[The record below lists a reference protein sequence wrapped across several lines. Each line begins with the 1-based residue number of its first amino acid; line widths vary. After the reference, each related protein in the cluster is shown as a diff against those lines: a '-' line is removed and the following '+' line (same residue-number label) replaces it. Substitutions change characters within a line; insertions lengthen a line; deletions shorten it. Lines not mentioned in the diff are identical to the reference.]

1 MVRHFGRVE
10 ADTAT
15 GLSGRS
21 QILRLMR
28 SMDVLLLLHGTE
40 PICAEYIPSKL
51 YEYLWMQRPILA
63 MVHENPQMASLLQA
77 ANHNVVMN
85 AQQLEVAVAKQV
97 VLLLQ
102 ALWEQWRNA
111 GLHDNHKDSQYT
123 TAVSAKH
130 LFELATSCI

>member
-1 MVRHFGRVE
+1 MVRPFGRVE

-21 QILRLMR
+21 QVLRLMR

-63 MVHENPQMASLLQA
+63 LVHENPQMTELLLGQGHRTVEISLEPS
-77 ANHNVVMN
+77 VVP
-85 AQQLEVAVAKQV
+85 ALTGVLEVFCDHWQHGGLRDNRRYSAHTVGFAVKSLMEWLVAAP
-97 VLLLQ
+97 L
-102 ALWEQWRNA
+102 
-111 GLHDNHKDSQYT
+111 
-123 TAVSAKH
+123 
-130 LFELATSCI
+130 